1 MGRKS
6 YALILPGIMPEKTG
20 DPGRPS
26 LSAPAPLSLEYW
38 ITRMRGDDTGI
49 ASRPALR
56 RNNQNETAR

>member
-1 MGRKS
+1 MRIYDSPAAQYCFRRDDAGRES

-38 ITRMRGDDTGI
+38 ITRMRG
-49 ASRPALR
+49 
-56 RNNQNETAR
+56 